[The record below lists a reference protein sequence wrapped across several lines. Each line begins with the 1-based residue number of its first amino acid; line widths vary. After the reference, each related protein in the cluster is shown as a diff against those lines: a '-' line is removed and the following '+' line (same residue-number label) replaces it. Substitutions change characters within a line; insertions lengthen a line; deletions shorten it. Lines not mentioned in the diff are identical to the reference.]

1 MRNIIWIIFFSVT
14 VSFAQTPDE
23 SFSPN
28 PVATRKQPS
37 ANSKADA
44 TVSAADELNN
54 RAVELGLKNRHAEAV
69 ELLRKAV
76 AIEPNSVIIC
86 RNLGSA
92 LFSLKEYDEAVKVL
106 KQVATEEITVNA
118 KTQVFLGEALFA
130 VGNYEES
137 LAAFQKALEVE
148 PNNAVARYNYGS
160 VLQESKQYERAL
172 KEYDRAVALDPN
184 LAKAFNN
191 RGMTYFLLGDY
202 RKAAADLEKAL
213 TIDRSIAEISNNL
226 GVVYSQLGKRKTAH
240 KYFLEA
246 VRLRPDFNSAQF
258 NLALSYQESGKR
270 DEAFK
275 HFLRLKQLD
284 ENLAEIL
291 RKEMSKQFVV
301 NASQNE
307 N

>member
-1 MRNIIWIIFFSVT
+1 MRNIIWVIFFSVT
-14 VSFAQTPDE
+14 VSFAQTPE
-23 SFSPN
+23 NFFSPN
-28 PVATRKQPS
+28 SVADGNQNT
-37 ANSKADA
+37 ANLKTNS
-44 TVSAADELNN
+44 TVAVADELNN
-54 RAVELGLKNRHAEAV
+54 RAVELGLKNRHREAV

-76 AIEPNSVIIC
+76 AVKPNSVIIR

-92 LFSLKEYDEAVKVL
+92 LHSLKEHDEAIKLL
-106 KQVATEEITVNA
+106 KQVAEEELKVNA
-118 KTQVFLGEALFA
+118 VTQVFLGEALFA

-172 KEYDRAVALDPN
+172 KEYDQAVALQPD
-184 LAKAFNN
+184 LAKAYNN

-226 GVVYSQLGKRKTAH
+226 GVVYSQLGKKKTAH

-258 NLALSYQESGKR
+258 NLALSFQESGKR
-270 DEAFK
+270 EEAFK

-284 ENLAEIL
+284 ENLAEVL

-301 NASQNE
+301 NASQLE